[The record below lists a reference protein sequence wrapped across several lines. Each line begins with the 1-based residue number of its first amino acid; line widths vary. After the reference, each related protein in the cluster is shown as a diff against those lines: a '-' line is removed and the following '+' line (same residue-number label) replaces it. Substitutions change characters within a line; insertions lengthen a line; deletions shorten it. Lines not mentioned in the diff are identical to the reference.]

1 MATRVTLS
9 APRPAPS
16 FTPLFVAM
24 DRGFLAEEGLE
35 ANIKYHVGVQGLLS
49 GEIDFLGNDMGHVEF
64 VKGADVRKVC
74 GHSSRGGEHVLV
86 VRAGI
91 ESVKDLKDVLV
102 AGDENI
108 IELKNILA
116 HYGVDLEKSNIKTT
130 FIDGSHPKQ
139 FEALQKGMGDG
150 ATLGT
155 PWWIYAVKEGYKNMG
170 SGNEFGPGLP
180 TSGITVAA
188 EKIAKHP
195 EQVRGFVRA
204 YVKTMK
210 YCRENLDG
218 TLDTM
223 MKCCGE
229 WGVDSR
235 EIAKMVYDI
244 KGPYWS
250 VDVDVDGVAK
260 LLDLTSKK
268 FGKAP
273 VSVEKFLDLRF
284 LKEAQ
289 RDLE

>member
-1 MATRVTLS
+1 MATPVTLS
-9 APRPAPS
+9 GPRPAPS
-16 FTPLFVAM
+16 FTPLFVAI
-24 DRGFLAEEGLE
+24 DRGFLAEEGLDPS
-35 ANIKYHVGVQGLLS
+35 IKYHVGVQGLLT
-49 GEIDFLGNDMGHVEF
+49 GEIDFLGNDMGHIEF
-64 VKGADVRKVC
+64 VKGANIRKIC
-74 GHSSRGGEHVLV
+74 GHSARGGEHVLV
-86 VRAGI
+86 VRPGI
-91 ESVKDLKDVLV
+91 ESLSDLKDVLV

-195 EQVRGFVRA
+195 DQVRGFVRA

-218 TLDTM
+218 TLETM
-223 MKCCGE
+223 MKYCGE

-235 EIAKMVYDI
+235 EIAKVVYDI

-250 VDVDVDGVAK
+250 VDVDVEGVAK
-260 LLDLTSKK
+260 LLELTSKK
-268 FGKAP
+268 FGRPPAR
-273 VSVEKFLDLRF
+273 VEDFLDLRF
-284 LKEAQ
+284 LKEAVQ
-289 RDLE
+289 DLK